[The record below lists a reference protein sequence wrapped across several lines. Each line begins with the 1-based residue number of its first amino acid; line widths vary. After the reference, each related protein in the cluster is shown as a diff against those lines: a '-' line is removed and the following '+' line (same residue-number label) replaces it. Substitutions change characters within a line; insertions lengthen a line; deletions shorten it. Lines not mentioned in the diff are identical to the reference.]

1 MKKYPLYLL
10 IMLFLI
16 ISCNLDNGKGDVSLD
31 RSFRKVEI
39 NDEYELYIPKSMSST
54 SSLNDEAS
62 LQYQNVFKE
71 MYTIIIDEPA
81 DTIMNIMKEIGVYE
95 DSLSQV
101 ENYRNVQLN
110 LTLEYIDDM
119 VKESFNSFERGNLNF
134 ATAEATMFAKEVE
147 DEIKYYLTFV
157 EGRDK
162 LYMIMSWTLADLET
176 KNDPYLK
183 KIGETFRLIN

>member
-1 MKKYPLYLL
+1 
-10 IMLFLI
+10 MLFLI